1 MTNGSLKL
9 LLEVFEM
16 FASLLWLTRA
26 ADISCEISFKYCPI
40 GFFYQYLVSELEIF
54 VKFINLLLLICLN
67 VTHSAI
73 ISNVV
78 YGHANVYERAAR
90 RRGTSAARR
99 RGTSCQ
105 SSPFFNYWVKP
116 WIGMFHT
123 TRAYLTDETS
133 PISSTLVCFLCHLS
147 WVVHTCCLA
156 PVVCL
161 FVCIFVLCCCLF
173 QVCLFICTITYRLLC
188 SLFCHSLL

>member
-1 MTNGSLKL
+1 MNNGGLKL
-9 LLEVFEM
+9 LLEVLKC
-16 FASLLWLTRA
+16 LLPCCDWHALL
-26 ADISCEISFKYCPI
+26 IFLVKYLLNI
-40 GFFYQYLVSELEIF
+40 VQSAFFYQYLVSELEMF

-73 ISNVV
+73 ISNVI

-133 PISSTLVCFLCHLS
+133 PISSTLACFLCHLS

-173 QVCLFICTITYRLLC
+173 QMCLFICTITYRLLC